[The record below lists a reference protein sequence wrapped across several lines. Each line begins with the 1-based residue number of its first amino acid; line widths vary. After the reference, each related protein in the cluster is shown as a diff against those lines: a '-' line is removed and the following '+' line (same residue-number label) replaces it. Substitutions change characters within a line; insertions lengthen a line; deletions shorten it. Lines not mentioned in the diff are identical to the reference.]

1 MRMRNN
7 SADAGGSGSL
17 LSGECVRR
25 SCEFDSRGLSE
36 RLAPDACIPPVS
48 CIVLTGN
55 NITIRNG
62 SIILPNGCLML
73 LERGVMTLQN
83 CHVIGTGVRCGSSRS
98 LPLVYVL
105 EATVTMRECR
115 ICRSDGHGI
124 GVGSAASL
132 VMERCNVSDHA
143 TCGVVVRGAA
153 SSIDLEDCCLE
164 SNGQD
169 GIAVSDGAL
178 ARVNNCML
186 SRNGMLG
193 LGVSA
198 TAKAFLTGCTVERN
212 GTHGLAAH
220 AAASLNASSCSI
232 SGCEA
237 AILAL
242 DPGTVVHST
251 ACMLFKN
258 EQGLHIRDGAKV
270 RDHPCPLLCVCI
282 CLLSLCRTALSA
294 LHSHALYYMVLLYLF
309 SSKLSALL
317 VKKHLRSGDIFD
329 GSTGYNLFDI

>member
-1 MRMRNN
+1 MPDPSPTDSPDSSTPTGSTKGSTRGASRLLRQIAAEAGMRKRSFTDNN
-7 SADAGGSGSL
+7 GGGSGSL
-17 LSGECVRR
+17 FSGECVRR
-25 SCEFDSRGLSE
+25 SCEFDSRGLTD
-36 RLAPDACIPPVS
+36 RLARPSGAPPVS

-55 NITIRNG
+55 HVTIRNG

-73 LERGVMTLQN
+73 LESGAITLEN
-83 CHVIGTGVRCGSSRS
+83 CSIIGTGVQCSSSRS

-105 EATVTMRECR
+105 QASVTMRECR

-124 GVGSAASL
+124 GVGNSASL

-143 TCGVVVRGAA
+143 TCGIVVRGAS
-153 SSIDLEDCCLE
+153 SSITLEDCVLE

-169 GIAVSDGAL
+169 GVAVSDGAL
-178 ARVNNCML
+178 ARVSNSML

-198 TAKAFLTGCTVERN
+198 AAKAFLTDCIIERN

-242 DPGTVVHST
+242 DPATVVHAT
-251 ACMLFKN
+251 ACTLFKN
-258 EQGLHIRDGAKV
+258 EQGLHIRDGAQV
-270 RDHPCPLLCVCI
+270 LAPLLHA
-282 CLLSLCRTALSA
+282 LDMRSLCFF
-294 LHSHALYYMVLLYLF
+294 V
-309 SSKLSALL
+309 
-317 VKKHLRSGDIFD
+317 
-329 GSTGYNLFDI
+329 

>member
-7 SADAGGSGSL
+7 TGSLPTGGGSGSL
-17 LSGECVRR
+17 LSSECVRR
-25 SCEFDSRGLSE
+25 SCEFDSRCLDE

-55 NITIRNG
+55 NVTIRNG
-62 SIILPNGCLML
+62 SIILPHGCLML
-73 LERGVMTLQN
+73 LERGTMTLQS
-83 CHVIGTGVRCGSSRS
+83 CDIIGTGVRCRSSRS

-105 EATVTMRECR
+105 EASVTMRECR
-115 ICRSDGHGI
+115 ISRSDGHGI
-124 GVGSAASL
+124 GVGSTASL
-132 VMERCNVSDHA
+132 AMERCTVRDHA
-143 TCGVVVRGAA
+143 TCGIVVRGAA

-169 GIAVSDGAL
+169 GVAVSDGAL

-198 TAKAFLTGCTVERN
+198 AAKAFLTGCTIDRN

-232 SGCEA
+232 SYCEA
-237 AILAL
+237 AVLAL
-242 DPGTVVHST
+242 DPATVVHAT
-251 ACMLFKN
+251 GCVLFKN
-258 EQGLHIRDGAKV
+258 EQGLHIRDGAQV
-270 RDHPCPLLCVCI
+270 
-282 CLLSLCRTALSA
+282 
-294 LHSHALYYMVLLYLF
+294 
-309 SSKLSALL
+309 
-317 VKKHLRSGDIFD
+317 
-329 GSTGYNLFDI
+329 